1 MKTYRSLW
9 HVIMRTVGSVRS
21 ARRDSSMGTARSRGT
36 RGILVLALVLGGLG
50 AAVLASQ
57 ARSGAGPVH
66 ASAHQ
71 PADSRALPAGTGIIS
86 SAVIGRRLP
95 WMW

>member
-9 HVIMRTVGSVRS
+9 HVIMRTVGSVSS
-21 ARRDSSMGTARSRGT
+21 ARRESSMGTARSRAT
-36 RGILVLALVLGGLG
+36 RGILVLALALGGLG
-50 AAVLASQ
+50 AAALASQ
-57 ARSGAGPVH
+57 AHGGAGHVH

-71 PADSRALPAGTGIIS
+71 PADSLALPAGTALMRS
-86 SAVIGRRLP
+86 SVTARGLP